1 MDRVAVIT
9 DVHANL
15 PAHEAVLDAIE
26 SMDVDAVYCG
36 CAYRDQHDREL
47 GEQSVPWTLKHTD
60 PRSKE
65 FMRGLPFDLG
75 EKRLRLVHGSPRKV
89 NEYLLADKPARTY
102 ERIAARAD
110 CDVLVFGHT
119 HQPWIREYGD
129 VLFVNCGSV
138 GKPRDGDPRASF
150 ALLQLDDGD
159 VTASINRV
167 AYDAEA
173 VAREVTAAGLA
184 SDTPRSWCSRRE
196 REDEMKY
203 VLFVCTQNAGRSQI
217 AEALFA
223 KHAPDD
229 LRAES
234 AGAEPANACHPV
246 VVEAMREIGIDLSTR
261 RPKRLTLEMQLHADW
276 AITLACGARC
286 PYVPSVVE
294 DWDVSDP
301 AGRPIDEVRLIRD
314 EIELRVKDLL
324 ENRIDEIREDRR
336 QHMMRMGRLVPGLVD
351 EFGGELTDEEI
362 RQIADEMLDTYDEVP
377 VRSFVMTLANRKAR
391 AILKERTGAAAPS

>member
-1 MDRVAVIT
+1 
-9 DVHANL
+9 
-15 PAHEAVLDAIE
+15 
-26 SMDVDAVYCG
+26 
-36 CAYRDQHDREL
+36 
-47 GEQSVPWTLKHTD
+47 
-60 PRSKE
+60 
-65 FMRGLPFDLG
+65 
-75 EKRLRLVHGSPRKV
+75 
-89 NEYLLADKPARTY
+89 
-102 ERIAARAD
+102 
-110 CDVLVFGHT
+110 
-119 HQPWIREYGD
+119 
-129 VLFVNCGSV
+129 
-138 GKPRDGDPRASF
+138 
-150 ALLQLDDGD
+150 
-159 VTASINRV
+159 
-167 AYDAEA
+167 
-173 VAREVTAAGLA
+173 
-184 SDTPRSWCSRRE
+184 
-196 REDEMKY
+196 MKY

-234 AGAEPANACHPV
+234 AGAEPADACHPV
-246 VVEAMREIGIDLSTR
+246 VVEAMREIGIDLTTG

-276 AITLACGARC
+276 AITLACGAKC

-314 EIELRVKDLL
+314 EIESRVKDLL

-351 EFGGELTDEEI
+351 EFGAELTDEEI
-362 RQIADEMLDTYDEVP
+362 RQIADEILDTYDEVP